1 MFEDSTFASEG
12 RIHTD
17 SHRWMLVTL
26 LLNSAWVSLLIV
38 IPLLHPGALPSISFS
53 KLLLLA
59 PEPIKP
65 IPVQTIDVPQ
75 GSTSVSSSPVNTT
88 ILARPKLSLNTS
100 GTSTSS
106 DAATDFTGIEMGRED
121 AVVGSGTKGL
131 FATNRG
137 MPIVRRDEKKSVVLS
152 SGVVAGMLV
161 YKSMPSYPQ
170 IAVVSR
176 TEGTVVLAASIST
189 RGVIENLH
197 VVSGPEMLR
206 QAALNAV
213 RDWRY
218 RPYVLNGE
226 PVAVETTINVIFSLN
241 R

>member
-17 SHRWMLVTL
+17 SHRWMLFTL
-26 LLNSAWVSLLIV
+26 LLNSAWLSLLIV
-38 IPLLHPGALPSISFS
+38 IPLLHPGALPTVSLS

-65 IPVQTIDVPQ
+65 IPVRTIDVPQ
-75 GSTSVSSSPVNTT
+75 GSTSVTSSPVNTT
-88 ILARPKLSLNTS
+88 ILARPALSLSTS
-100 GTSTSS
+100 GTNASS
-106 DAATDFTGIEMGRED
+106 DAAVDFSGIEMGRD
-121 AVVGSGTKGL
+121 DVGVGSNTKSF
-131 FATNRG
+131 FASNHG
-137 MPIVRRDEKKSVVLS
+137 MPTVRREEKKAVVLS

-161 YKSMPSYPQ
+161 HKSLPNYPP
-170 IAVVSR
+170 IAVASR
-176 TEGTVVLAASIST
+176 TEGVVVLAASIST

-206 QAALNAV
+206 QAALTAV

-241 R
+241 H